1 MKIVFYSPGKKLQPW
16 LDTLAANL
24 PTAEI
29 WAWSL
34 DFANRQADYAVVWAP
49 PAELFANQR
58 SLKAV
63 FNIGAGAD
71 RVLRIPDIERLLKN
85 IPVIRLN
92 DAGMAVQMAEYV
104 CHALF
109 RQTREFA
116 AYEAQQRDK
125 KWKTLP
131 ALDRANWPVGVMGLG
146 AIGARVAEA
155 IAGFEFPVKGWSRSP
170 KNLARVTT
178 YAGAEQ
184 FDAFLS
190 ATRVLVCVL
199 PLTPATEGIL
209 NIGTMSKLQPNSV
222 LINVAR
228 GEHLVEADLLALLAN
243 GHLKGATL
251 DVFRDEPLPPS
262 HAFWI
267 HPNIVVTP
275 HIAAITVVEES
286 AAQIAQKI
294 CAMESGQ
301 PIDGV
306 VDRNRGY

>member
-16 LDTLAANL
+16 LDTLADNL

-29 WAWSL
+29 WAWSF
-34 DFANRQADYAVVWAP
+34 DSANRQADYAVVWAP

-71 RVLRIPDIERLLKN
+71 RVLRIPDVERLLKN
-85 IPVIRLN
+85 IPVVRLN

-109 RQTREFA
+109 RQTREFV

-131 ALDRANWPVGVMGLG
+131 ALDRTNWPVGVMGLG

-170 KNLARVTT
+170 KKLARVTT

-199 PLTPATEGIL
+199 PLTTATEGIL
-209 NIGTMSKLQPNSV
+209 NIGTLSKLQPNSY

-228 GEHLVEADLLALLAN
+228 GEHLVEADLLAVLAN
-243 GHLKGATL
+243 GHLNGATL
-251 DVFRDEPLPPS
+251 DVFCEEPLPPG
-262 HAFWI
+262 HPFWD
-267 HPNIVVTP
+267 HPNIVITP
-275 HIAAITVVEES
+275 HIAAITLVEASAVQIAEKIRALEFGKPIEGVVEL
-286 AAQIAQKI
+286 
-294 CAMESGQ
+294 
-301 PIDGV
+301 
-306 VDRNRGY
+306 NRGY